1 MTKSQNQKNQNY
13 TNILWLQVCSLGMVQ
28 GAISITWV
36 IYNLYL
42 PKLLVQFGFPK
53 SLAISLLV
61 LENALAVVMEPLMG
75 SLSDN
80 VQRWFGSKFPFITVG
95 VLLSSALAIAIP
107 SIVTFVPP
115 TTVIRYIL
123 PIVMVAW
130 ALAMTVFRSPVLS
143 LLGRYA
149 LPKSLPMAVSVL
161 TLIVGII
168 GAFRLTAYD
177 FILGLGPMVA
187 FAIASFVLLG
197 SAAILRFVHP
207 PDSRSDQ
214 PVDRHHAVAPSPVSF
229 SALGLIFTLGASFA
243 WGYRLLLDAVGKF
256 LKIQLNADNVE
267 LQLAIFG
274 IAIAIAALPAGAIA
288 TKIGNRTAMLYGS
301 AIVVMLMLLMP
312 FFGAQIVI
320 LALLVAAFI
329 FILNGTIPFALEM
342 VPPHR
347 GGLGLGMYFGGA
359 GLAMSIFGST
369 FPDPKAIAPEFSA
382 VVSATAFLVAGVCV
396 FTGNVVNVQNSD
408 L

>member
-1 MTKSQNQKNQNY
+1 MARNKSNI
-13 TNILWLQVCSLGMVQ
+13 NILWLQVCGLGMVQ

-42 PKLLVQFGFPK
+42 PKLLLQFGFPK
-53 SLAISLLV
+53 SLAISLLI

-80 VQRWFGSKFPFITVG
+80 AQRWFGSKFPFITAG
-95 VLLSSALAIAIP
+95 VLLSSALLIAIP
-107 SIVTFVPP
+107 CIVTFVPP

-123 PIVMVAW
+123 PIVMLAW

-149 LPKSLPMAVSVL
+149 LPKSLPMAISVL
-161 TLIVGII
+161 TLIVGVI

-177 FILGLGPMVA
+177 FILGLGPVA
-187 FAIASFVLLG
+187 AFTIASFVLLG
-197 SAAILRFVHP
+197 SATVLRLVHP
-207 PDSRSDQ
+207 PDTISDQ
-214 PVDRHHAVAPSPVSF
+214 PVDRHRAVAPPPVSF
-229 SALGLIFTLGASFA
+229 PGLGFIFGLGASFA

-274 IAIAIAALPAGAIA
+274 IAIAFAALPAGAVA
-288 TKIGNRTAMLYGS
+288 TKIGNRKAMLYGS
-301 AIVVMLMLLMP
+301 GVTVVSMFLMPYIGAPIVV
-312 FFGAQIVI
+312 

-342 VPPHR
+342 VPPQR
-347 GGLGLGMYFGGA
+347 GGLGIGMYFGGA

-369 FPDPKAIAPEFSA
+369 FPDPKAIAPEFAAMMSA
-382 VVSATAFLVAGVCV
+382 IAFLVVGICVAAG
-396 FTGNVVNVQNSD
+396 NIINARNSGI
-408 L
+408 

>member
-1 MTKSQNQKNQNY
+1 MTQSQNQINNNY
-13 TNILWLQVCSLGMVQ
+13 TNILWLQVCCLGMVQ

-42 PKLLVQFGFPK
+42 PKLLVEFGFPK
-53 SLAISLLV
+53 SLAISLLI

-80 VQRWFGSKFPFITVG
+80 MQRWFGSKFPFITAG
-95 VLLSSALAIAIP
+95 VLLSSSLLIAIP
-107 SIVTFVPP
+107 CLVTFTSPES
-115 TTVIRYIL
+115 VIRYIL
-123 PIVMVAW
+123 PVLMVAW

-161 TLIVGII
+161 TLIIGII

-177 FILGLGPMVA
+177 FILGLGPIA
-187 FAIASFVLLG
+187 TFTTASFVLLA

-207 PDSRSDQ
+207 PDSISDQ
-214 PVDRHHAVAPSPVSF
+214 PVDRHRAVAPLPVSF
-229 SALGLIFTLGASFA
+229 PALGLIFTLGASFA

-256 LKIQLNADNVE
+256 LKVQLSLDNVE

-274 IAIAIAALPAGAIA
+274 IAIAIAALPAGAVA
-288 TKIGNRTAMLYGS
+288 TKIGNRKAMLGGS
-301 AIVVMLMLLMP
+301 GVTVVLMFLMP
-312 FFGAQIVI
+312 FIGAQFIV
-320 LALLVAAFI
+320 LALLVGAFI
-329 FILNGTIPFALEM
+329 FILNGTLPFALEM

-347 GGLGLGMYFGGA
+347 GGLGVGMYFGGA

-369 FPDPKAIAPEFSA
+369 FPDPKAIAPEFAA
-382 VVSATAFLVAGVCV
+382 VVSAIAFLIAGVCV
-396 FTGNVVNVQNSD
+396 AAGNIIDARNSAI
-408 L
+408 

>member
-1 MTKSQNQKNQNY
+1 MPINKSKINV
-13 TNILWLQVCSLGMVQ
+13 LWLQVCSLGMVQ

-42 PKLLVQFGFPK
+42 PKLLVQFGFPE
-53 SLAISLLV
+53 SLAISLLI

-75 SLSDN
+75 SLSDRA
-80 VQRWFGSKFPFITVG
+80 QRWFGSKFPFITVG
-95 VLLSSALAIAIP
+95 VLLTSALLIAIP

-123 PIVMVAW
+123 PVLMVLW

-149 LPKSLPMAVSVL
+149 MPKSLPMAASVL
-161 TLIVGII
+161 TLIVGVI

-177 FILGLGPMVA
+177 FILGLGPIAA
-187 FAIASFVLLG
+187 FTIASFALLG
-197 SAAILRFVHP
+197 SATVLRLVHTPDAI
-207 PDSRSDQ
+207 SDQ
-214 PVDRHHAVAPSPVSF
+214 PVDRHRAAAPPPLSLP
-229 SALGLIFTLGASFA
+229 ALGLTFGLGASFA

-274 IAIAIAALPAGAIA
+274 IAIAFAALPAGAVA
-288 TKIGNRTAMLYGS
+288 TKIGNRKTMLYGT
-301 AIVVMLMLLMP
+301 AVTVVLMFLMP
-312 FFGAQIVI
+312 YIGAQIIV

-342 VPPHR
+342 VPPQR
-347 GGLGLGMYFGGA
+347 GGLGIGMYFGGA
-359 GLAMSIFGST
+359 GLAMSVFGSV
-369 FPDPKAIAPEFSA
+369 FQDPKAIAPEFAAVLSA
-382 VVSATAFLVAGVCV
+382 IAFLVAGICIAV
-396 FTGNVVNVQNSD
+396 GNIIKARNSAI
-408 L
+408 

>member
-1 MTKSQNQKNQNY
+1 MTRNKNSI
-13 TNILWLQVCSLGMVQ
+13 NILWLQVCSLGIVQ
-28 GAISITWV
+28 GAISISWV

-42 PKLLVQFGFPK
+42 PKLLVQFGFPQ
-53 SLAISLLV
+53 SLAISLLI

-75 SLSDN
+75 SLSDRA
-80 VQRWFGSKFPFITVG
+80 QRWFGSKFPFITVG
-95 VLLSSALAIAIP
+95 ILLSSALMIAIP

-123 PIVMVAW
+123 PVMMVAW

-143 LLGRYA
+143 LMGRYA
-149 LPKSLPMAVSVL
+149 MPKSLPMAASVL
-161 TLIVGII
+161 TLIVGVI

-177 FILGLGPMVA
+177 FILGLGPIAA
-187 FAIASFVLLG
+187 FSIASLVLLG
-197 SAAILRFVHP
+197 SATILRLVHP
-207 PDSRSDQ
+207 PDTRSDQ
-214 PVDRHHAVAPSPVSF
+214 PVDRHRAVALPPVSLP
-229 SALGLIFTLGASFA
+229 ALGLIFGLGASFA

-274 IAIAIAALPAGAIA
+274 IALAFAALPAGAVA
-288 TKIGNRTAMLYGS
+288 TKIGNRKTMLYGS
-301 AIVVMLMLLMP
+301 GITVILMLLMP
-312 FFGAQIVI
+312 YIGAQILV
-320 LALLVAAFI
+320 LALLVGALI

-359 GLAMSIFGST
+359 GLAMSIFGSV
-369 FPDPKAIAPEFSA
+369 FQNPKAIAPEFAA
-382 VVSATAFLVAGVCV
+382 VVSAIAFLVAGICV
-396 FTGNVVNVQNSD
+396 AVGNIINARNSTI
-408 L
+408 

>member
-1 MTKSQNQKNQNY
+1 MTKSQNQINKNY

-28 GAISITWV
+28 GGISITWV

-42 PKLLVQFGFPK
+42 PTLLVQFGFPK
-53 SLAISLLV
+53 SLAISLLI

-80 VQRWFGSKFPFITVG
+80 AQRWFGSKFPFITAG
-95 VLLSSALAIAIP
+95 VLLSSTLLIAIP
-107 SIVTFVPP
+107 CIVTFVPP
-115 TTVIRYIL
+115 ESVVRYIL
-123 PIVMVAW
+123 PVAMVAW

-149 LPKSLPMAVSVL
+149 MPKSLPMAVSVL
-161 TLIVGII
+161 TLIIGII

-177 FILGLGPMVA
+177 FILGLGPIVT
-187 FAIASFVLLG
+187 FSTASFVLLG
-197 SAAILRFVHP
+197 SAAILRLVHP
-207 PDSRSDQ
+207 PDTVSDQ
-214 PVDRHHAVAPSPVSF
+214 PMDRHRAVAPSPVSF
-229 SALGLIFTLGASFA
+229 PALGLIFVLGASFA

-256 LKIQLNADNVE
+256 LKIQLSADNVE

-274 IAIAIAALPAGAIA
+274 IAIAIAALPAGAVA
-288 TKIGNRTAMLYGS
+288 TKIGNRKAMLCGS
-301 AIVVMLMLLMP
+301 GVTVVLMFLMP
-312 FFGAQIVI
+312 YIGAQIVV

-382 VVSATAFLVAGVCV
+382 VVSAIAFLVAGICV
-396 FTGNVVNVQNSD
+396 AVGSIINARNSAI
-408 L
+408 

>member
-1 MTKSQNQKNQNY
+1 MTQSQNQINNKNY

-42 PKLLVQFGFPK
+42 PKLLVEFGFPK
-53 SLAISLLV
+53 SLAISLLI

-80 VQRWFGSKFPFITVG
+80 MQRWFGSKFPFITAG
-95 VLLSSALAIAIP
+95 VLLSSSLLIAIP
-107 SIVTFVPP
+107 CLVTFTSPES
-115 TTVIRYIL
+115 VIRYIL
-123 PIVMVAW
+123 PVLMVAW

-161 TLIVGII
+161 TLIIGII

-177 FILGLGPMVA
+177 FILGLGPIA
-187 FAIASFVLLG
+187 TFTTASFVLLA

-207 PDSRSDQ
+207 PDSISDQ
-214 PVDRHHAVAPSPVSF
+214 PVDRHRAAPPSPISF
-229 SALGLIFTLGASFA
+229 PALGLIFTLGASFA

-256 LKIQLNADNVE
+256 LKVQLSLDNVE

-274 IAIAIAALPAGAIA
+274 IAIAIAALPAGAVA
-288 TKIGNRTAMLYGS
+288 TKIGNRKAMLGGS
-301 AIVVMLMLLMP
+301 GVTVVLM
-312 FFGAQIVI
+312 FFIGAQFIV
-320 LALLVAAFI
+320 LALLVGAFI
-329 FILNGTIPFALEM
+329 FILNGTLPFALEM

-347 GGLGLGMYFGGA
+347 GGLGVGMYFGGT

-369 FPDPKAIAPEFSA
+369 FPDPKAIAPEFAA
-382 VVSATAFLVAGVCV
+382 VVSAIAFLIAGVCV
-396 FTGNVVNVQNSD
+396 AVGNIIDARNSAI
-408 L
+408 

>member
-1 MTKSQNQKNQNY
+1 MTRNKNSI
-13 TNILWLQVCSLGMVQ
+13 NILWLQVCSLGIVQ
-28 GAISITWV
+28 GAISISWV

-42 PKLLVQFGFPK
+42 PKLLVQFGFPQ
-53 SLAISLLV
+53 SLAISLLI

-75 SLSDN
+75 SLSDRA
-80 VQRWFGSKFPFITVG
+80 QRWFGSKFPFITVG
-95 VLLSSALAIAIP
+95 IFLSSALMIAIP

-123 PIVMVAW
+123 PVVMVAW

-149 LPKSLPMAVSVL
+149 MPKSLPMAASVL
-161 TLIVGII
+161 TLIVGVI

-177 FILGLGPMVA
+177 FILGLGPIAA
-187 FAIASFVLLG
+187 FTIASLVLLG
-197 SAAILRFVHP
+197 SATVLRFVHP
-207 PDSRSDQ
+207 PDTRSDQ
-214 PVDRHHAVAPSPVSF
+214 PVDRHRAVAPPPVSF
-229 SALGLIFTLGASFA
+229 PALGLIFSLGASFA

-274 IAIAIAALPAGAIA
+274 IAIAFAALPAGAIA
-288 TKIGNRTAMLYGS
+288 TKIGNRKTMLYGS
-301 AIVVMLMLLMP
+301 GVTVILMLLMP
-312 FFGAQIVI
+312 YIGAQILV
-320 LALLVAAFI
+320 LALLVGALI

-342 VPPHR
+342 VPPDR

-359 GLAMSIFGST
+359 GLAMSIFGSV
-369 FPDPKAIAPEFSA
+369 FQNPKAIAPEFAA
-382 VVSATAFLVAGVCV
+382 VVSAIAFLLAGICV
-396 FTGNVVNVQNSD
+396 VVGNIINSRNSTI
-408 L
+408 

>member
-1 MTKSQNQKNQNY
+1 MTKSQNQQNQNY

-42 PKLLVQFGFPK
+42 PQLLVQFGFPK

-187 FAIASFVLLG
+187 FTIASFVLLG

-214 PVDRHHAVAPSPVSF
+214 PVDRHRAVAPSPVSF

-288 TKIGNRTAMLYGS
+288 TKVGNRTVMLYGS
-301 AIVVMLMLLMP
+301 TITVMLMLLMP
-312 FFGAQIVI
+312 FFGAQIIV

-347 GGLGLGMYFGGA
+347 GGLGIGMYFGGA

-369 FPDPKAIAPEFSA
+369 FPDPKAIAPQFSA
-382 VVSATAFLVAGVCV
+382 VVSAIAFLVAGVCV
-396 FTGNVVNVQNSD
+396 FTGNIVNARNSG